1 MLGLPTGTTFDVLGS
16 VLMSTILAIEQH
28 LHDMLLSYLDALHL
42 LLPLDAFTFHYNYRR
57 AKLHHDL
64 EVSSFDSELGVID
77 HDINSC
83 DPKIFVFVRGLNNQ
97 SFVLK
102 TNWNDLICRS
112 VETWGHTIGICVDNN
127 ITSVTFRVDV
137 HF

>member
-1 MLGLPTGTTFDVLGS
+1 SRSSQLPVSALNVFWKNPWIQVLRCAFAMFVTSPGMLFGCLRLYYNRQ
-16 VLMSTILAIEQH
+16 LAE
-28 LHDMLLSYLDALHL
+28 
-42 LLPLDAFTFHYNYRR
+42 
-57 AKLHHDL
+57 LHHDF
-64 EVSSFDSELGVID
+64 EVFSFDSKLGVID

-102 TNWNDLICRS
+102 VNWNDLICRS
-112 VETWGHTIGICVDNN
+112 VETWDHTIGICVDNN